1 MAMDPSMMGGAPTP
15 GAGGPMPPPPPSGGA
30 MPMPL
35 PPIAKKRRKGGKHKL
50 SRRKPRKK
58 G

>member
-1 MAMDPSMMGGAPTP
+1 
-15 GAGGPMPPPPPSGGA
+15 

-35 PPIAKKRRKGGKHKL
+35 PPASRKRRKTGKHKL

>member
-1 MAMDPSMMGGAPTP
+1 
-15 GAGGPMPPPPPSGGA
+15 

-35 PPIAKKRRKGGKHKL
+35 PPIAKKRRKTGKHKL
-50 SRRKPRKK
+50 SRRKSRKK